1 MMDNGSYSSINYS
14 GVAAERSGF
23 RVYTRFVP
31 SANTQP
37 AKKKAPRKAGTRNV
51 PRAER
56 SEQMLDA
63 AGDVFA
69 TRGFHE
75 ASMDE
80 IAARADISKPML
92 YAYFGSKDDLYCA
105 YIKRSGER
113 LLAAMDGVVDPALSA
128 ERQLWESVI
137 AYLTYVEQHRAGWA
151 VLYQA
156 LAARGGPVAGT
167 VAEIRAAITQR
178 AAALIS
184 ANLADDE
191 TAGRVA
197 EALAHC
203 FVGAGESLANWWIE
217 HPRESKETTATRL
230 MEVGWLG
237 LDQAIAGRSWQPP
250 RP

>member
-1 MMDNGSYSSINYS
+1 MPGTN
-14 GVAAERSGF
+14 
-23 RVYTRFVP
+23 TRT
-31 SANTQP
+31 ATKQ
-37 AKKKAPRKAGTRNV
+37 ALRKAGTRNV

-63 AGDVFA
+63 AGDAFA
-69 TRGFHE
+69 ARGFHE

-105 YIKRSGER
+105 YIRRSGER
-113 LLAAMDGVVDPALSA
+113 LLAAMDTVVDPSLPA
-128 ERQLWESVI
+128 ERQLWESVL

-184 ANLADDE
+184 ANLADE
-191 TAGRVA
+191 NAESVA
-197 EALAHC
+197 EALAHG

-230 MEVGWLG
+230 MEVAWLG